1 MYKEE
6 LPKNSIID
14 SVRFGKIQIDTSLLF
29 DFVAPIIGYDK
40 YTYFALIDNTP
51 DSPFKWLQSVSDPNL
66 AFPITLCSYFDI
78 EYDISISK
86 EDLELIGANSMEDI
100 MALNIVSIPLGDPQG
115 ATANLRAPIIVNINN
130 NKAMQVILRDTSYQI
145 KQPLF

>member
-1 MYKEE
+1 MYREE

-14 SVRFGKIQIDTSLLF
+14 SVRFGQIQIDTSLLF

-40 YTYFALIDNTP
+40 YTYFALIDTTP

-78 EYDISISK
+78 EYNILISK
-86 EDLELIGANSMEDI
+86 EDLELIGAKSMEDI
-100 MALNIVSIPLGDPQG
+100 MTLNIVSIPLGDPQG
-115 ATANLRAPIIVNINN
+115 ATANLRAPIIININN

>member
-6 LPKNSIID
+6 LPKNSIIE
-14 SVRFGKIQIDTSLLF
+14 STRFGQIQIDASLLF

-40 YTYFALIDNTP
+40 YTYFALIDTAP

-78 EYDISISK
+78 EYNISISK

-100 MALNIVSIPLGDPQG
+100 MTLNIVSIPLGDPQG
-115 ATANLRAPIIVNINN
+115 ATANLRAPIV
-130 NKAMQVILRDTSYQI
+130 
-145 KQPLF
+145 

>member
-1 MYKEE
+1 MYREE
-6 LPKNSIID
+6 LPKTSIID
-14 SVRFGKIQIDTSLLF
+14 SVRFGQIQIDTSLLF

-40 YTYFALIDNTP
+40 YTYFALIDTTP
-51 DSPFKWLQSVSDPNL
+51 DSPFKWLQSVNDPNL

-78 EYDISISK
+78 EYNISISK
-86 EDLELIGANSMEDI
+86 EDLELIGAKSMEDI

-115 ATANLRAPIIVNINN
+115 ATANLRAPIIININN